1 MTRFPRSILAPG
13 SIQKDTMLT
22 QVCSNI
28 AQYILTSNLG
38 LRGECC
44 FLSAYFFKAM
54 FRASLPHPLADRD
67 YAAYEVGEGCEVT
80 SLVPGVDLISDRCE
94 TVPHAFTSHDCLCL
108 CLHSGFAWTGAL
120 LWQLCVLSWKI

>member
-94 TVPHAFTSHDCLCL
+94 TVPLSTFKCIHFT
-108 CLHSGFAWTGAL
+108 
-120 LWQLCVLSWKI
+120 